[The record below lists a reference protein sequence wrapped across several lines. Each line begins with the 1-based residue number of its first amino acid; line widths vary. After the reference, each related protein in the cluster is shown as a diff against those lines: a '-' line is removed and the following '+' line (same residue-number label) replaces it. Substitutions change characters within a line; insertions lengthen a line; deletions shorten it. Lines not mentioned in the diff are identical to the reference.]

1 MDLFLVERVSEL
13 AVAIQQIGAPTFE
26 EGQRA
31 KFVLARFQREGL
43 KDVSID
49 EIGNVYARLPGDG
62 IAPPLIISAHLDTVF
77 PASTP
82 LEVIR
87 RDDWVCGPGIGD
99 NSVGVA
105 SLFGLAWAL
114 REERIEL
121 PGDLWLVGDVG
132 EEGLG
137 DLRGMRAVVARFGD
151 QPLAYLILEGMALG
165 QIYHRGLAVRRYRI
179 TAQTEGGHSW
189 VDFGKPSAVHELAG
203 LVTRL
208 ADLTLP
214 TEPRTTLNVGVIAGG
229 TTVNT
234 IAAEA
239 HLEVDLRSEMVDS
252 LEGLVTEL
260 KALVRKA
267 NRSGV
272 RFKVE
277 VIGDRPA
284 GEIPPDHPLVRL
296 AARSLVAIG
305 IRPNLSIGST
315 DANIPLSLGLPAVC
329 IGMVL
334 GEGAHTQTE
343 QIFIPSL
350 AQGLRQL
357 LINVRGAYRTLWHAP
372 D

>member
-1 MDLFLVERVSEL
+1 MNPFLVERVSEL

-31 KFVLARFQREGL
+31 KFVRARFQREGL
-43 KDVSID
+43 KDISTD
-49 EIGNVYARLPGDG
+49 EIGNVYACLPGSG
-62 IAPPLIISAHLDTVF
+62 VAPPLIISAHLDTVF

-105 SLFGLAWAL
+105 SLFSLAWAL

-137 DLRGMRAVVARFGD
+137 DLRGMRAVVARFGN

-179 TAQTEGGHSW
+179 TAQAEGGHSW
-189 VDFGKPSAVHELAG
+189 VDFGKPSAVHELAR

-214 TEPRTTLNVGVIAGG
+214 AQPRTTLNVGVIAGG

-334 GEGAHTQTE
+334 GEGAHTQAE

-357 LINVRGAYRTLWHAP
+357 LMIVRGAYRTLWHAP